1 MLLSYLKKTINA
13 LTSTRAAGMYF
24 LLFAAAIGI
33 ATFIE
38 NDFGTSSAQDVIF
51 KSHWFEALLVLFCLS
66 ITMNIIRY
74 RMIPMK
80 KWASLCFHSAII
92 IIVIG
97 AAVTRYFST
106 EGMMHI
112 REGESSQMYVSAEDF
127 LKCQIILGDKTYSF
141 AEPVLFSS
149 LGNHQFKSSYQ
160 IENQVVDLE
169 VTDIIPN
176 PKEKITEDSNGVPVL
191 KIVIAG
197 NMGREEYFLKKGE
210 QREWHGLL
218 YNFSEAFIPGAFN
231 VSYDG
236 QNVQF
241 VTQESINQRVMAT
254 QQVSDLAGGTPHP
267 LMLRSLYTMGSASFV
282 VGDFMPKGRVS
293 MESEQAKITNESKVG
308 VQITVSVQGK
318 TQKTMLIGQKGDE
331 GQPQSL
337 DFGDMKMSLQYGAKV
352 ETLPFS
358 ILCKD
363 FILERY
369 PGTENPSSYA
379 SEVTLQDPAKA
390 VQFDQRI
397 YMNHILDYE
406 GYRFFQSSFDQDE
419 LGTYLSVN
427 HDFWGTWISY
437 LGYFLLTI
445 GLMMS
450 FVDKKSRFSQLM
462 AKLKESQNAALRV
475 VMLGL
480 GLSFSTLTFGQ
491 MTTAI
496 PLEHA
501 TNFGKILVQDYNGR
515 IKPMNSYNGELLR
528 KIARSEHLFDQNADQ
543 IILSMIMNPATWEK
557 TNLIFVPDNPE
568 IKQILHIESN
578 MASYASFFGADG
590 KYLLQEQVSAAQ
602 AMIPKEQGTKEKAL
616 IKLDEKVN
624 IVNMIFSG
632 SIFRLFPNPSD
643 STHTWSSPADP
654 NPDMQTMFSNYL
666 HAVSEGVNSGDFQ
679 QANGFLSQI
688 SDLQKTENPDILP
701 ADEKV
706 KAELFL
712 NSLDVFNRLKGYYGI
727 LCLVLTGGFLYM
739 TVKKSDKRA
748 RWTRIALYA
757 MVLGF
762 FFHTLGLGLRWYVS
776 GRAPW
781 SNGYESMIYIGWT
794 TMLAGTL
801 FSRKSLGGLAAT
813 ATLAAT
819 ILFVASMSWLDPE
832 ITPLVPVLKSYW
844 LTIHVSLEAGS
855 YGFLLLGAVL
865 GMLNLVLMILMKPAN
880 KANTLRTI
888 KELAIISEITLLGGL
903 AMVSIGTY
911 LGGVWA
917 NESWGRYW
925 GWDAKETWALVTIL
939 VYSFILHMRF
949 IPKLQGIFAFNFASL
964 FGFAT
969 VIMTYLGVN
978 YYLSGLHSYAA
989 GDPVPMP
996 PAVYY
1001 TTITL
1006 VILSGFAYRN
1016 FNKQMKS

>member
-1 MLLSYLKKTINA
+1 MLLSFLKKIINI

-51 KSHWFEALLVLFCLS
+51 KSHWFEALLVLFCLT
-66 ITMNIIRY
+66 IGMNIVRY

-80 KWASLCFHSAII
+80 KWPSLCFHSAII

-97 AAVTRYFST
+97 AGVTRYFGT

-112 REGESSQMYVSAEDF
+112 REGESSQTYLSAEDF
-127 LKCQIILGDKTYSF
+127 LKCQVMIGDKTYSF

-160 IENQVVDLE
+160 IDNKVIDLQ
-169 VTDIIPN
+169 VTDFIPN
-176 PKEKITEDSNGVPVL
+176 PKEKISEDPNGVPIL

-210 QREWHGLL
+210 QSEWHGLL

-236 QNVQF
+236 QNLQF
-241 VTQESINQRVMAT
+241 VTQETINQRVMAT
-254 QQVSDLAGGTPHP
+254 QQVTDLPGGTPHP
-267 LMLRSLYTMGSASFV
+267 LMLRSLYTLGSASFV

-293 MESEQAKITNESKVG
+293 MESEQAKITNESKLG
-308 VQITVSVQGK
+308 ILISMSVQGK

-331 GQPQSL
+331 GQPQTL
-337 DFGDMKMSLQYGAKV
+337 DFGDMKITMEYGAKV

-445 GLMMS
+445 GLIMT
-450 FVDKKSRFSQLM
+450 FFDKKSRFSHLT
-462 AKLKESQNAALRV
+462 ARLKESQSAALRV
-475 VMLGL
+475 LLVAF
-480 GLSFSTLTFGQ
+480 GLSVPQLAMSQ

-496 PLEHA
+496 PVEHA
-501 TNFGKILVQDYNGR
+501 TNFGKILVQDHNGR

-528 KIARSEHLFDQNADQ
+528 KIARTEHLFDQNADQ

-557 TNLIFVPDNPE
+557 TNLIYVPDNPE

-632 SIFRLFPNPSD
+632 SIFRIFPNPSD
-643 STHTWSSPADP
+643 STHTWTSPAEP
-654 NPDMQTMFSNYL
+654 NQDMQTMFSNYL
-666 HAVSEGVNSGDFQ
+666 HAVTEGVSSGDFQ
-679 QANGFLSQI
+679 QANGFLSLRF
-688 SDLQKTENPDILP
+688 SLRRSATSSLVASLVRSPDNRFLP
-701 ADEKV
+701 ASK
-706 KAELFL
+706 
-712 NSLDVFNRLKGYYGI
+712 NSL
-727 LCLVLTGGFLYM
+727 
-739 TVKKSDKRA
+739 
-748 RWTRIALYA
+748 
-757 MVLGF
+757 
-762 FFHTLGLGLRWYVS
+762 FHL
-776 GRAPW
+776 
-781 SNGYESMIYIGWT
+781 
-794 TMLAGTL
+794 
-801 FSRKSLGGLAAT
+801 
-813 ATLAAT
+813 
-819 ILFVASMSWLDPE
+819 
-832 ITPLVPVLKSYW
+832 
-844 LTIHVSLEAGS
+844 
-855 YGFLLLGAVL
+855 
-865 GMLNLVLMILMKPAN
+865 
-880 KANTLRTI
+880 
-888 KELAIISEITLLGGL
+888 
-903 AMVSIGTY
+903 
-911 LGGVWA
+911 
-917 NESWGRYW
+917 
-925 GWDAKETWALVTIL
+925 
-939 VYSFILHMRF
+939 
-949 IPKLQGIFAFNFASL
+949 
-964 FGFAT
+964 
-969 VIMTYLGVN
+969 
-978 YYLSGLHSYAA
+978 
-989 GDPVPMP
+989 
-996 PAVYY
+996 
-1001 TTITL
+1001 
-1006 VILSGFAYRN
+1006 
-1016 FNKQMKS
+1016 